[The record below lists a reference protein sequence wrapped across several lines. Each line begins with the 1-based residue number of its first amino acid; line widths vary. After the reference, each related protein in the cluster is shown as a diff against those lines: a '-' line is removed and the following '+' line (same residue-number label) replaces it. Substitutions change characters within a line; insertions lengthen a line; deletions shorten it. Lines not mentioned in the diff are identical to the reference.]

1 MREHV
6 VRRGWPRVKTEVEM
20 PKEECRWIDERV
32 EDPMAEGGRDFGD
45 LGF

>member
-1 MREHV
+1 M
-6 VRRGWPRVKTEVEM
+6 VKLK
-20 PKEECRWIDERV
+20 PKEESRWIDERV